1 MLEGLLLLAFALPPD
16 EMAAHWKMSKEF
28 TLAVADAM
36 PAEFYDFKPSPE
48 EMSFA
53 GLMFHIASSQAFRFA
68 QVAGVPSPL
77 KLPEKL
83 DRADAKAAA
92 RKALEESF
100 DFCIERVA
108 KFTPEQLA
116 RAYKVDW
123 YERPEVNGREL
134 LLGMFTHT
142 AHHRGQAEVYLRL
155 KGIKPPAYRF

>member
-1 MLEGLLLLAFALPPD
+1 MLEGLWLLAFALPPD

-36 PAEFYDFKPSPE
+36 PAEFYDFRPNPE
-48 EMSFA
+48 VMSFV

-83 DRADAKAAA
+83 EKAEVKAAA
-92 RKALEESF
+92 RKALETSF
-100 DFCIERVA
+100 DFCIEWVG
-108 KFTPEQLA
+108 KFTPEQLS
-116 RAYKVDW
+116 RAHRVDW

-142 AHHRGQAEVYLRL
+142 AHHRGQAEVYLRV
-155 KGIKPPAYRF
+155 KGIKPPPYRF